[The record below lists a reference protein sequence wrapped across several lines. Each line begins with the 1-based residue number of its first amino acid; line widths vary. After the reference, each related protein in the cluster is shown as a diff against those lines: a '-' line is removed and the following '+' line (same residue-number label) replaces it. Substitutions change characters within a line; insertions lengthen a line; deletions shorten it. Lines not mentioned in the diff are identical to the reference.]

1 MYAILALEPWLR
13 DFGCI
18 FGAPFAM
25 LAIIFAADK
34 SQEGNPDHVGSP
46 VGARGYHEVVLAVLA
61 VPRPP

>member
-25 LAIIFAADK
+25 LAIIFAAD
-34 SQEGNPDHVGSP
+34 NPKRVIPIMLG
-46 VGARGYHEVVLAVLA
+46 VLLVLAVIMRLS
-61 VPRPP
+61 